1 MPLSQSERE
10 ILRQRVVG
18 YLATRSQFSFES
30 PAIKRHLDTR
40 GILDFAVS
48 DADVGDALV
57 FVEGLG
63 FVKQQTSEMG
73 ATVYWRATSQGILAS
88 ERNGWSV

>member
-18 YLATRSQFSFES
+18 YLSTRSQFSFEAT
-30 PAIKRHLDTR
+30 AIKRHLDTR
-40 GILDFAVS
+40 GILDFTVS
-48 DADVGDALV
+48 DADVKDALV

-63 FVKQQTSEMG
+63 YVKQQASEMG
-73 ATVYWRATSQGILAS
+73 ATVYWRSTSQGILAS